1 MTTCDRCGAEVESH
15 KNQPYVTLYN
25 IDKKAFPKSK
35 QPPSQPPTHFVDA
48 CVECQKI
55 LLAKV
60 NAAIQAWR
68 LSK

>member
-1 MTTCDRCGAEVESH
+1 MKTCDRCGAEVERH

-25 IDKKAFPKSK
+25 IDKEAFPKSK
-35 QPPSQPPTHFVDA
+35 QPPQHPTHFVDA

-55 LLAKV
+55 LLEKF
-60 NAAIQAWR
+60 NATIQAWR